1 MASNQILNF
10 IYIVDGVR
18 TPIGSTHKSLKTF
31 SAAQLAGF
39 VIDEICRR
47 YPKIKKGIDQV
58 VLGHAVSAG
67 TGQNMARHAVFLS
80 DLNINIPAFTINSV
94 CGSGLQSIIVG
105 VQAILSGEANL
116 VLAGGAESA
125 THNPQIIK
133 REQEPIESLL
143 SDGLWCVMA
152 DSHMGELAEN
162 LAKEFNISREAQD
175 KLAFESHQKALQA
188 QLQGKF
194 DQEIVGIKKENGE
207 IFSKDERARK
217 NISLE
222 KMQRLPSSFK
232 EDGTVTPGNASSAAD
247 AAAIILLADEQ
258 AMKKYELKPKAKILG
273 YSSVAIDPKDS
284 FLGAIK
290 AAEKCLEKCNLK
302 RNDID
307 LFEIGESFASQ
318 AVLTKERLNIED
330 AKFNIFGGDIAL
342 GHPLGSTA
350 TRILT
355 TLLYALE
362 DQNKKIGLMSICF
375 GGGGG
380 VSMIIERL

>member
-1 MASNQILNF
+1 M
-10 IYIVDGVR
+10 
-18 TPIGSTHKSLKTF
+18 
-31 SAAQLAGF
+31 
-39 VIDEICRR
+39 
-47 YPKIKKGIDQV
+47 
-58 VLGHAVSAG
+58 
-67 TGQNMARHAVFLS
+67 
-80 DLNINIPAFTINSV
+80 NINIPAFTINSV
-94 CGSGLQSIIVG
+94 CGSGLQSVIVG

-258 AMKKYELKPKAKILG
+258 AMRNTSL
-273 YSSVAIDPKDS
+273 
-284 FLGAIK
+284 
-290 AAEKCLEKCNLK
+290 NLK
-302 RNDID
+302 RR
-307 LFEIGESFASQ
+307 S
-318 AVLTKERLNIED
+318 
-330 AKFNIFGGDIAL
+330 
-342 GHPLGSTA
+342 
-350 TRILT
+350 
-355 TLLYALE
+355 
-362 DQNKKIGLMSICF
+362 
-375 GGGGG
+375 
-380 VSMIIERL
+380 